1 MSPPMLKCILRQEAT
16 MTKIPEL
23 NSMQRKIFFVVESLA
38 GAIAG
43 NGIASSNASVKMFVT
58 LMIQT
63 YS

>member
-1 MSPPMLKCILRQEAT
+1 